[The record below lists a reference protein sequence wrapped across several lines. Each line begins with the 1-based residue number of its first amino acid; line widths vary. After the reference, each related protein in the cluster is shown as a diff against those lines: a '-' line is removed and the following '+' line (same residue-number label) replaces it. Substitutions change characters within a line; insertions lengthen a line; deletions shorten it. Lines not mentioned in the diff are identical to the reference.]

1 MTLGPLSWLS
11 PCHIDD
17 TNSLERYGRIMRSVL
32 DLNIDM
38 GESVDGWRLG
48 EDRDLLRVA
57 SSVNV
62 CTGAYAGT
70 LELIAETCFEA
81 VTHGV
86 RIGAQVGYRDPEGF
100 GRRPVEIH
108 TTDLQAEI
116 AAQLDQLA
124 SIVAEVGGK
133 IAYVKPH
140 GALYHRV
147 HHDPAQAEGLISAIR
162 EHDQNLLV
170 MGMPEAVSLEVAQ
183 QGGLGTILEGF
194 ADRGYGTD
202 GLLIARDQPDAL
214 IEIPDLAAEQ
224 ALRLAPV
231 VDSLC
236 VHSDSPGAL
245 ALMRRVRDVLETHS
259 IVVGSGQ

>member
-1 MTLGPLSWLS
+1 
-11 PCHIDD
+11 
-17 TNSLERYGRIMRSVL
+17 
-32 DLNIDM
+32 M
-38 GESVDGWRLG
+38 GESVDRWCHGD
-48 EDRDLLRVA
+48 DRELLRVA

-86 RIGAQVGYRDPEGF
+86 RIGAQVGYRDPDGF
-100 GRRPVEIH
+100 GRRPVEIS
-108 TTDLQAEI
+108 TTDLQSEI

-124 SIVAEVGGK
+124 SLAAEAGGQ

-147 HHDPAQAEGLISAIR
+147 HHDPAQAEGLLAAIHA
-162 EHDQNLLV
+162 HDENLLL
-170 MGMPEAVSLEVAQ
+170 MGMPEATSLEMAHQ
-183 QGGLGTILEGF
+183 LGLGTILEGF

-202 GLLIARDQPDAL
+202 GLLIARDQPGAL
-214 IEIPDLAAEQ
+214 IETPDLAAEQ
-224 ALRLAPV
+224 ALRLVQA

-245 ALMRRVRDVLETHS
+245 ALMRRVREVLETHS
-259 IVVGSGQ
+259 IRVGSGQ